1 MLPVA
6 APTIYHAF
14 PTWVQ
19 IIGGSAITGTTLA
32 AFLLNPLFNHTPGRK
47 KTGPESEPDPARAA
61 VPDAA
66 PAI

>member
-6 APTIYHAF
+6 A

-19 IIGGSAITGTTLA
+19 IIGGSAITSATLA
-32 AFLLNPLFNHTPGRK
+32 AFLLNLLFNHTPGRK
-47 KTGPESEPDPARAA
+47 KTGPESEPEPEPKPARAA

-66 PAI
+66 SAT